1 MSVLVTA
8 TVAALS
14 VFIFWIGAIK
24 ILFIPLSAI
33 FELQAAHRRRRQ
45 AKTPKR
51 EEPLVS
57 IIVPGY
63 NEDRVV
69 VSCVQSIVA
78 ANYENYELILVNDG
92 STDSTADTMRELAR
106 TYPKTIFVD
115 QPNSGKGAALNTG
128 TAYSNGRFI
137 MYVDSDGVFGKDTIN
152 EMLRP
157 FENRKVGAVSGDDRP
172 VNLDRVLTKLLSL
185 ISHVG
190 TGFIRRAL
198 SVIDC
203 LPVVSG
209 NIGMFRREALE
220 KAGALRTDT
229 LGEDLELTWRMHRA
243 GYTVK
248 FAPRAVVYA
257 ESPSTLR
264 GLWRQR
270 VRWARGML
278 QATLIHKD
286 MIGNPRYGAFGIYLL
301 FNTLSMIVVPL
312 AQIIVLIGLPVVFVI
327 QPDDLPHDFIGW
339 ISLIGLSLALIV
351 LLYSIALNKAWKDL
365 RYFWVFPLWP
375 IYATVMGFALGWAV
389 ILEIRGAEK
398 NWNKLERTGT
408 ISIEGLSVEKQ
419 ERSEA

>member
-33 FELQAAHRRRRQ
+33 FELQAARRRRRQ
-45 AKTPKR
+45 AQAPKR

-69 VSCVQSIVA
+69 VSCVQSIMA

-92 STDSTADTMRELAR
+92 STDGTAEIMRELAR

-128 TAYSNGRFI
+128 TAYSHGRFI

-172 VNLDRVLTKLLSL
+172 VNLDRLVTKLLSL

-312 AQIIVLIGLPVVFVI
+312 AQIVVLIGLPAVFI
-327 QPDDLPHDFIGW
+327 GRPDDLPHDFIGW
-339 ISLIGLSLALIV
+339 MSLIGLSLALLV

-375 IYATVMGFALGWAV
+375 IYATVMGFALGWAI

-408 ISIEGLSVEKQ
+408 ISIDGLSVEKQ